1 MATVTIRLGS
11 RSLPLPLIFEP
22 MEISMISQP
31 SSRTLARHAPPPNTL
46 DRNTIELV
54 SANSQLHFYKSKCRV
69 LEQDL
74 IRLRELMGVSAPDNG
89 ALLPH
94 TDMIRLSLIRASDI
108 TQTQTQTNQVEA
120 DQAHT
125 GHDSP
130 DDFRLEL
137 ARLQTR
143 IAQMNA
149 IMNSPP
155 VRFARMLSGWG
166 RHFKR
171 AIRRSRKPKT

>member
-1 MATVTIRLGS
+1 
-11 RSLPLPLIFEP
+11 
-22 MEISMISQP
+22 MENSMNSQP
-31 SSRTLARHAPPPNTL
+31 SSRTLARHATPPNTL
-46 DRNTIELV
+46 DRSAVELV
-54 SANSQLHFYKSKCRV
+54 SVNSQLHFYKNKCRV

-94 TDMIRLSLIRASDI
+94 TDVIRLNLVSASDI
-108 TQTQTQTNQVEA
+108 SRTETNQVEA

-125 GHDSP
+125 GHDYP
-130 DDFRLEL
+130 DDIRLEL

-143 IAQMNA
+143 ITQMNA
-149 IMNSPP
+149 VMNSPP
-155 VRFARMLSGWG
+155 VRFARMLSGLG
-166 RHFKR
+166 RQFKR